1 MNRII
6 KAIIFALFPFILAGQ
21 VTPNYTF
28 DDSDGINHDL
38 YADYLDQG
46 KVVFIEFM
54 FISCPPC
61 KAYLPFM
68 KDLYAEFGSGNGDVE
83 FFHFTTVFADNNANM
98 AAYKIEENIPFP
110 MVGSDGSSFPTFQE
124 YSNGS
129 YGSFLGTPTF
139 AIINPDGEVTLV
151 RPPGNQSTWNP
162 VLSDLINEAIGT
174 PPPPPPPA
182 TYDISGT
189 ILGNDGNI
197 FQSTTLGTTGV
208 IVSLSGD
215 VNMTTTENPFT
226 FEGITEGM
234 NVEISVETTNDL
246 VLAGISTFDIVL
258 ITQQILG
265 SVDLSLV
272 QQVASDVNCSGSIST
287 FDIINLR
294 QLILFAT
301 QEIPCGSY
309 RSVPESEINDP
320 NATLGNLSD
329 KISISNI
336 SEDLSDQNLYLIKL
350 GNVN

>member
-1 MNRII
+1 MNKII
-6 KAIIFALFPFILAGQ
+6 KTLVFALFPLILASQ

-28 DDSDGINHDL
+28 EDSDGTNHDL
-38 YADYLDQG
+38 YAHYLDQD

-54 FISCPPC
+54 FINCPPC

-83 FFHFTTVFADNNANM
+83 FFHFTTAFADNNGNM

-139 AIINPDGEVTLV
+139 AIIKPNGEVTLV

-162 VLSDLINEAIGT
+162 VLSDMINDALGT

-208 IVSLSGD
+208 VVSLSGD
-215 VNMTTTENPFT
+215 VTMTTTENPFT
-226 FEGITEGM
+226 FEGIEEGT

-246 VLAGISTFDIVL
+246 ALAGISTFDIVL
-258 ITQQILG
+258 ISQDILG
-265 SVDLSLV
+265 SVNLSLV
-272 QQVASDVNCSGSIST
+272 QQVAADVNCSGTIST

-294 QLILFAT
+294 QLILFVT
-301 QEIPCGSY
+301 QDIPCGSY
-309 RSVPESEINDP
+309 RSIPASEINDP
-320 NATLGNLSD
+320 TATLDSLTN
-329 KISISNI
+329 KISISNL
-336 SEDLSDQNLYLIKL
+336 SENLSNQNLYLIKL